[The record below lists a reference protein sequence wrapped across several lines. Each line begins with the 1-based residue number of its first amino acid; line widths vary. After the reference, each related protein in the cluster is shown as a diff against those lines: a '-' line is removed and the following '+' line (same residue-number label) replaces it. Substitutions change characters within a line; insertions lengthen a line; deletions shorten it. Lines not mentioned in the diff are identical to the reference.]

1 MAISKNV
8 GALSKYLSNI
18 VTNPKY
24 STIRNRVKE
33 SIQKLLVS
41 VAVSLAGIMLLT
53 PGLIHAENLKIG
65 YVNTVKVIEQAPQ
78 AKSALQ
84 RLEAEFA
91 PRDKKL
97 IEKRERIKTLETEL
111 EKNSLVLSESDRRG
125 KEREL
130 LILKR
135 DVRRASQEFR
145 EDYNLRRNEELAALQ
160 KLVYKTIVELA
171 KKQKFDLILH
181 EGTVYASGKIDIT
194 DKVIESL
201 RSRFNGK

>member
-1 MAISKNV
+1 MKVSRKSPLAIAFLGCATLALLV
-8 GALSKYLSNI
+8 PGALNAA
-18 VTNPKY
+18 T
-24 STIRNRVKE
+24 
-33 SIQKLLVS
+33 
-41 VAVSLAGIMLLT
+41 
-53 PGLIHAENLKIG
+53 LKIG

-91 PRDKKL
+91 PRDRKL
-97 IEKRERIKTLETEL
+97 VEKREKIKSIENEL

-135 DVRRASQEFR
+135 DVRRAAQEFR
-145 EDYNLRRNEELAALQ
+145 EDYNLRRNEELSALQ
-160 KLVYKTIVELA
+160 KLVYKTIVDIA
-171 KKQKFDLILH
+171 KKQDFDLILH

-194 DKVIESL
+194 DKVLESL
-201 RSRFNGK
+201 RSSFNGK